1 MKERMSFEIIKSITR
16 DYKKH
21 LFQKLD
27 ILDKMEKFRKKTNIT
42 SLTQEMKNVKSL
54 SEKQS

>member
-27 ILDKMEKFRKKTNIT
+27 ILDKMEKFQKKD
-42 SLTQEMKNVKSL
+42 KYYKSDARN
-54 SEKQS
+54 EKCKVFI